1 MIARTNRTPTF
12 VLAGLIIAVL
22 VLTYN
27 YWTSI
32 KQNNE
37 LMKQLNNMAVRVT
50 DITNKKATI
59 DKQNEALSSRIKY
72 FEERAEAN
80 QQAINKKDDE
90 MNQLNNKLKEA
101 LSQSDSFKLKNDEF
115 SSKLL
120 ICDSDKQELEKVKS
134 DRIALTDEN
143 TRLSGKVIELNNKIK
158 TLTSECEIKS
168 KSEIADLFVK
178 VYRETSDESLK
189 TKLKQIFKI
198 DDKTIEDLKQN
209 LEKPSKAKIIETPKN
224 DSEVKVVEN
233 KRDIE
238 EKISKTEKATEKAIE
253 KVTEKLIVQH
263 AENNAEAH
271 VEAMITAEGN
281 HNVPVQL
288 GENIHQDA
296 GEELEVHENDAK
308 GVLLQEH
315 KNEDDEHK

>member
-1 MIARTNRTPTF
+1 MITRTNRTPTF

-115 SSKLL
+115 SSKLVR
-120 ICDSDKQELEKVKS
+120 KKNKKS
-134 DRIALTDEN
+134 LYY
-143 TRLSGKVIELNNKIK
+143 S
-158 TLTSECEIKS
+158 
-168 KSEIADLFVK
+168 
-178 VYRETSDESLK
+178 
-189 TKLKQIFKI
+189 
-198 DDKTIEDLKQN
+198 
-209 LEKPSKAKIIETPKN
+209 
-224 DSEVKVVEN
+224 
-233 KRDIE
+233 
-238 EKISKTEKATEKAIE
+238 
-253 KVTEKLIVQH
+253 
-263 AENNAEAH
+263 
-271 VEAMITAEGN
+271 
-281 HNVPVQL
+281 
-288 GENIHQDA
+288 
-296 GEELEVHENDAK
+296 
-308 GVLLQEH
+308 
-315 KNEDDEHK
+315 